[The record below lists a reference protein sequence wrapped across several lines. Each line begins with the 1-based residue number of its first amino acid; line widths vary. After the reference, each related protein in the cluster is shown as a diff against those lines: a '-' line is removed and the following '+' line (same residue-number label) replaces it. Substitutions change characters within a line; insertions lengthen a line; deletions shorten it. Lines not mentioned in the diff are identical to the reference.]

1 MNIALPVLLLVF
13 GALTFWLLTESKLK
27 WYFKTACISVFC
39 IFTIIFWSSIHSFL
53 GWPANEEDLPEKIL
67 IHWVIIK
74 EPNKFTKSE
83 GNIYILLESIEED
96 SESAI
101 FKFFGYK
108 KSKIEPRLFSLAYN
122 RSLHEE
128 LEKNV
133 MRKLKAGQPVV
144 GKLKKQKGNRAGKKG
159 SGEKEGKKGGG
170 SESQNQE
177 WHFHELRPSDFLR
190 KPDN

>member
-1 MNIALPVLLLVF
+1 
-13 GALTFWLLTESKLK
+13 
-27 WYFKTACISVFC
+27 
-39 IFTIIFWSSIHSFL
+39 
-53 GWPANEEDLPEKIL
+53 
-67 IHWVIIK
+67 
-74 EPNKFTKSE
+74 
-83 GNIYILLESIEED
+83 
-96 SESAI
+96 
-101 FKFFGYK
+101 
-108 KSKIEPRLFSLAYN
+108 
-122 RSLHEE
+122 
-128 LEKNV
+128 